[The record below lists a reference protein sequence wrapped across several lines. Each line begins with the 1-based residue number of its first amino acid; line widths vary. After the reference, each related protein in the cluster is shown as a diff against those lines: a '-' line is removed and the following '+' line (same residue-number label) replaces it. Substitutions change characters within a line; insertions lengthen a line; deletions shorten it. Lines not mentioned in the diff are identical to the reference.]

1 MKIRCMT
8 AKQNGI
14 WVAMSL
20 DFGLAAQADNEKEAA
35 NKLNEQIK
43 EYIIEAINQ
52 DKPFQ
57 NKLLK
62 RKGPAS
68 WFVIYYWTLVK
79 IKIAHNGRHVLF
91 SKNTS
96 DYVSHA

>member
-8 AKQNGI
+8 AKQNGL

-20 DFGLAAQADNEKEAA
+20 DFGLAAQADNEIDAT

-62 RKGPAS
+62 RKGPVS